1 MTGLAYRPAL
11 VEPDMNKPY
20 AWIALAIVAAGIT
33 IVVLADIFGTTAR
46 GDQIVSLV
54 AAMALLVF
62 VGGGALGAYQGRG
75 TMFLQHVAIWLGL
88 IVVFVLLYNYRHAL
102 GFNFD

>member
-1 MTGLAYRPAL
+1 
-11 VEPDMNKPY
+11 MNKPY

-33 IVVLADIFGTTAR
+33 IVVLADIFGAIGNTR

-54 AAMALLVF
+54 AAMAILVF

-75 TMFLQHVAIWLGL
+75 TMFLHHAAIWLGL
-88 IVVFVLLYNYRHAL
+88 IAVIVLLYNYRHAL

>member
-1 MTGLAYRPAL
+1 
-11 VEPDMNKPY
+11 MNKPY

>member
-1 MTGLAYRPAL
+1 
-11 VEPDMNKPY
+11 MNKPY
-20 AWIALAIVAAGIT
+20 AWIALAIIAAGIT
-33 IVVLADIFGTTAR
+33 IVVLADIFGAIGNTR

-62 VGGGALGAYQGRG
+62 IGGGALGAYQGRG
-75 TMFLQHVAIWLGL
+75 TMFLQHAAIWLGL
-88 IVVFVLLYNYRHAL
+88 IAVCVLLYNYRHAL